1 MNEMFSQGGKGS
13 TGILTNKQAVARHF
27 GIKQSEVVY
36 FSVGVD
42 LGGYKVIYDKETQ
55 RAYSLPANIAPGTT
69 AISLS
74 TAAVL
79 VHSSGSVDL
88 GKLAISRE
96 EYVTLSGSFDTG
108 ATLNVKNELLTHTTG
123 KYRWEGEFPKTVDA
137 GSTPKS
143 AGGVGLGAWVSV
155 GNTAL
160 RQELASPGG
169 LALVGPG
176 VISRGLDKFSVMQG
190 RSEEPFSKDYTRGI
204 AVQLNEPI
212 IGDGSPVSTAQ
223 INLIEINAD
232 RLNVVDDTSPGTK
245 VDGFMVLH
253 RFGGAGSKG
262 GRHAIE
268 AILDQTAIT
277 ESSNT
282 DRNYVGIAGTATSSI
297 GDGGTSAADAKGTYY
312 GGNFVGILNPGATFT
327 QVVTGAEFNA
337 GIKTGASAN
346 IRTGLQIGSLGND
359 RGGVIDAA
367 IMFNCGPSQPA
378 WRSGLHFGKQT
389 GGSPL
394 NETSRAIRIDVDKVD
409 SVISLSSTTVVNKL
423 IDSQKVTLTP
433 SVFSMRD
440 SAAYVEIG
448 SDTTAGSTQLRFRTS
463 GTGVANDT
471 AIICSGGN
479 GTPNSGNFEIKAGT
493 VTYSCS
499 QRPNVDNVYDYGA
512 ANFRGRTAYF
522 GTGSIN
528 TSDARHKPIQEQI
541 PDAVLDA
548 WAVVDWRTWFKFDDA
563 IAIKGEDGARWHFGL
578 IAQRVEEVFSAHG
591 IDAFSLGL
599 LCYDEWEDQF
609 TKVHTNEGATVT
621 KTRTVQRGIE
631 VKKVRKVSR
640 PVMTKVIVDVLVDD
654 VLEDGT
660 RIKRVV
666 SEEHE
671 TPKTVMVP
679 VLMPNGTPHP
689 QQPYVSEVVT
699 EEVEEEFI
707 DVELVDVEEEYTE
720 PAEPEF
726 TEVLVSAAGSRY
738 GIRYEEALSLEAALQ
753 RRNYERM
760 KAQYENLAARV
771 ETLESK

>member
-1 MNEMFSQGGKGS
+1 MTTYATNNPIGSMDPKDLFDNAQNLDFAVNDITKAFWKDRFGRSRPTMFGMEQAFSAQLLSQQQRFDNF
-13 TGILTNKQAVARHF
+13 I
-27 GIKQSEVVY
+27 QS
-36 FSVGVD
+36 S
-42 LGGYKVIYDKETQ
+42 GYKVIGDY
-55 RAYSLPANIAPGTT
+55 T
-69 AISLS
+69 AGPLTINEYNQLIRYQGELYKL
-74 TAAVL
+74 TAATP
-79 VHSSGSVDL
+79 L
-88 GKLAISRE
+88 GF
-96 EYVTLSGSFDTG
+96 T
-108 ATLNVKNELLTHTTG
+108 TTG
-123 KYRWEGEFPKTVDA
+123 NDA
-137 GSTPKS
+137 TSWANDS
-143 AGGVGLGAWVSV
+143 AHFVSV
-155 GNTAL
+155 GDAAL
-160 RQELASPGG
+160 RQELAAPGG
-169 LALVGPG
+169 AALVGPG
-176 VISRGLDKFSVMQG
+176 VMSRGLDKFSILQG
-190 RSEEPFSKDYTRGI
+190 RSGEAFAGDYTRGI

-212 IGDGSPVSTAQ
+212 TGSGSPVSTAQ

-232 RLNVVDDTSPGTK
+232 RLNVVDDTSAGTK

-268 AILDQTAIT
+268 AILDQNDIT
-277 ESSNT
+277 ESSNS
-282 DRNYVGIAGTATSSI
+282 DRNYVGIAGTSTSSK

-346 IRTGLQIGSLGND
+346 IRTGLQIGSLGNV

-367 IMFNCGPSQPA
+367 LMVGCGASNPA
-378 WRSGLHFGKQT
+378 WRSGLHFGKQS
-389 GGSPL
+389 GGSPFDA
-394 NETSRAIRIDVDKVD
+394 TSRAIRVDVDQVD
-409 SVISLSSTTVVNKL
+409 SIISISTTTVVNKL
-423 IDSQKVTLTP
+423 IDSQKVILTP
-433 SVFSMRD
+433 SVFAMRD

-463 GTGVANDT
+463 GTGVAND
-471 AIICSGGN
+471 ASIIVSGGN
-479 GTPNSGNFEIKAGT
+479 SVANSGNLEFKAGNI
-493 VTYSCS
+493 TYSCS

-528 TSDARHKPIQEQI
+528 TSDDRHKPIKEKT
-541 PDAVLDA
+541 PDSLLDA
-548 WAVVDWRTWFKFDDA
+548 WEMVDWGTRFKFDDA

-578 IAQRVEEVFSAHG
+578 IAQRVEAVFAEHG
-591 IDAFSLGL
+591 IDGFSLGL

-679 VLMPNGTPHP
+679 VLLPDGTPHP

-753 RRNYERM
+753 RRNYERLLAKHESLEERI
-760 KAQYENLAARV
+760 KA
-771 ETLESK
+771 LEGASND

>member
-1 MNEMFSQGGKGS
+1 MTTYATNNPIGSMDPKDLFDNAQNLDFAVNDITKAFWKDRFGRSRPTMFGMEQAFSAQLLSQQQRFDNF
-13 TGILTNKQAVARHF
+13 I
-27 GIKQSEVVY
+27 QS
-36 FSVGVD
+36 S
-42 LGGYKVIYDKETQ
+42 GYKVIGDY
-55 RAYSLPANIAPGTT
+55 T
-69 AISLS
+69 AGPLTITEYNQLIRYQGELYKL
-74 TAAVL
+74 TAATPL
-79 VHSSGSVDL
+79 DF
-88 GKLAISRE
+88 
-96 EYVTLSGSFDTG
+96 T
-108 ATLNVKNELLTHTTG
+108 TTG
-123 KYRWEGEFPKTVDA
+123 NDA
-137 GSTPKS
+137 TSWANDS
-143 AGGVGLGAWVSV
+143 AHFVSV
-155 GNTAL
+155 GDAAL
-160 RQELASPGG
+160 RQELAAPGG
-169 LALVGPG
+169 AALVGPG
-176 VISRGLDKFSVMQG
+176 VMSRGLDKFSILQG
-190 RSEEPFSKDYTRGI
+190 RSGEAFAGDYTRGI

-212 IGDGSPVSTAQ
+212 TGSGSPVSTAQ

-268 AILDQTAIT
+268 AILDQNDIT

-282 DRNYVGIAGTATSSI
+282 DRNYVGIAGTATSSK

-312 GGNFVGILNPGATFT
+312 GGNFVGILNSGATNV

-346 IRTGLQIGSLGND
+346 IRTGLQVGSVGND

-394 NETSRAIRIDVDKVD
+394 NATSRALRIDVDQVD
-409 SVISLSSTTVVNKL
+409 SIISVSATTLVNKF
-423 IDSQKVTLTP
+423 IDSPKVILTP
-433 SVFSMRD
+433 SVLAMRD
-440 SAAYVEIG
+440 SAAYLEIG
-448 SDTTAGSTQLRFRTS
+448 SDTTAGSVQLRFRTS
-463 GTGVANDT
+463 GTGVASD
-471 AIICSGGN
+471 AAVICSGGN
-479 GTPNSGNFEIKAGT
+479 GTPNSGNYEIKAGT
-493 VTYSCS
+493 VTYNCS

-528 TSDARHKPIQEQI
+528 TSDDRHKPIKEKT
-541 PDAVLDA
+541 PDSLLDA
-548 WAVVDWRTWFKFDDA
+548 WEMVDWGTRFKFDDA

-578 IAQRVEEVFSAHG
+578 IAQRVEAVFAEHG
-591 IDAFSLGL
+591 IDGFSLGL
-599 LCYDEWEDQF
+599 LCYDEWEDQYV
-609 TKVHTNEGATVT
+609 KVHTNEGATVT

-679 VLMPNGTPHP
+679 VLLPDGTPHP

-753 RRNYERM
+753 RRNYERLLAKHESLEERI
-760 KAQYENLAARV
+760 KA
-771 ETLESK
+771 LEGASND